1 MRGGMFLT
9 RPGLAR
15 RIASLSFAASLA
27 AFSLLPAQEIDA
39 LAAELPGA
47 QVAKQDS
54 AQAIPADTLPASE
67 VKPAPAQ
74 PSLLDSAV
82 AAVSIAKAS
91 KMVLYLGGGD
101 DSPWFHLGVL
111 YAIEAYSVP
120 IDSVVG
126 TSWGA
131 FVGALWAKGVSPDN
145 IQRIL
150 LDPDMAPIFDAGE
163 NAHRWNDSR
172 QGAPNIPVSET
183 GVPSLR
189 ERFSIHVDS
198 SGKLHRR
205 LKPLAP
211 DTLAIES
218 ALARLRL
225 QESLLRHK
233 EGFRIPFA
241 VLGCDGVTGSTY
253 ENIFE
258 SLPVKGND
266 KSGEYCPYLALP
278 AEDSPEELAVIAVA
292 EFVITSLRFLF
303 LSFFWWF
310 NNNITLFKFFKQA
323 WGNGVFWYSNTC
335 IFQCFCNF
343 ICNFAI
349 WNNSCN
355 FVPSGKNN
363 FSWFANFA

>member
-1 MRGGMFLT
+1 MLPVKMRGGMFPT

-15 RIASLSFAASLA
+15 RIACLSFAASLA

-47 QVAKQDS
+47 VVAKPDSTAHLDS
-54 AQAIPADTLPASE
+54 AQQVQSSTEPDSAAHLDSAKT
-67 VKPAPAQ
+67 
-74 PSLLDSAV
+74 PSALDSAV
-82 AAVSIAKAS
+82 AAVAIPNAG
-91 KMVLYLGGGD
+91 KMVLYLGGGEN
-101 DSPWFHLGVL
+101 SLWYNLGVL

-150 LDPDMAPIFDAGE
+150 LDSDVAPIFDARE
-163 NAHRWNDSR
+163 NARRHNAS
-172 QGAPNIPVSET
+172 QSYIPVSES

-189 ERFSIHVDS
+189 ERFSIHMDS
-198 SGKLHRR
+198 SGNFHRR
-205 LKPLAP
+205 LKSLSP
-211 DTLAIES
+211 DTASIEM

-241 VLGCDGVTGSTY
+241 VLGCNGVVGNTY

-266 KSGEYCPYLALP
+266 NSGEYCPYLAFP
-278 AEDSPEELAVIAVA
+278 AEDSPAEIAIISVADPVRGNPGGPAWHRVIAESA
-292 EFVITSLRFLF
+292 LPCILPIPPLNEMPPT
-303 LSFFWWF
+303 
-310 NNNITLFKFFKQA
+310 TQA
-323 WGNGVFWYSNTC
+323 
-335 IFQCFCNF
+335 
-343 ICNFAI
+343 AI
-349 WNNSCN
+349 ASVSQPC
-355 FVPSGKNN
+355 P
-363 FSWFANFA
+363 